1 MWFYKPTEPGLWTVG
16 FCDSNGEWHTDSDHD
31 NRADARA
38 RVHYLNGGSH
48 QAESKTDDRAERI
61 VAQMI
66 FAGHKNMAFLAGR
79 MRGFRD
85 AMEIPRDCGVVFSL
99 RGPEDRTE
107 AVKMVVLSLRA
118 GHVYEEVE

>member
-1 MWFYKPTEPGLWTVG
+1 MWVYDSFEYGVWTVG
-16 FCDSNGEWHTDSDHD
+16 FYRPDGSFHSESDYD
-31 NRADARA
+31 EPGRAVE
-38 RVHYLNGGSH
+38 RVRYLNGGSQ

-61 VAQMI
+61 MAQMI

-85 AMEIPRDCGVVFSL
+85 AMEVPGSCGVIFSL
-99 RGPEDRTE
+99 RDLEGRAE
-107 AVKMVVLSLRA
+107 AVKMIALSLQV